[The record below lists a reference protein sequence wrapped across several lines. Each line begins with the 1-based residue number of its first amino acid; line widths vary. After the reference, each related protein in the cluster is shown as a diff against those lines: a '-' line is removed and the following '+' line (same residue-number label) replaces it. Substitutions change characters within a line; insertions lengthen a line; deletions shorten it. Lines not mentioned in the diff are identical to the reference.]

1 MNTYI
6 FNWYDTVT
14 DERTIM
20 RLNEKQAELIHYLFE
35 ELAFGEILEEGNIE
49 ATLTASTGDG
59 IVDLT

>member
-6 FNWYDTVT
+6 FNWYDTAT

-35 ELAFGEILEEGNIE
+35 DLALGEILEEGNIE
-49 ATLTASTGDG
+49 ATLTASIGDG